1 MAGKGK
7 LVVSAVRL
15 GVKYGPQLWVAS
27 KALREPAKEAGHKL
41 VASDRARKAAF
52 EHAQRLSDGTVLKV
66 PRTGETVWVVFS
78 GDTAVSVY
86 PTVDVPLSAL
96 VDRADL
102 TRRVR
107 PGQQGSVRERA
118 KDAADAALRRGD
130 RPGGTPL
137 QGETTDPRG
146 H

>member
-27 KALREPAKEAGHKL
+27 KALREPAKEAGQKL
-41 VASDRARKAAF
+41 VASDRARTAAF

-86 PTVDVPLSAL
+86 PTVDVPLAAL
-96 VDRADL
+96 VDRAM
-102 TRRVR
+102 
-107 PGQQGSVRERA
+107 
-118 KDAADAALRRGD
+118 
-130 RPGGTPL
+130 
-137 QGETTDPRG
+137 
-146 H
+146 